1 MKATL
6 ILFSLFLFAISFTG
20 CSKNDPSINATR
32 LTIKLTDAPVLLISE
47 FNVDIQK
54 IEISTTDNTNSDEKW
69 TVLDFQGG
77 VYNVLPLSNGKS
89 KQIVDQFFPAGVL
102 RKIKITF
109 GNNSTLS
116 TSTGTKPLVLD
127 PEIKEGIVVEV
138 NDNLYANYITS
149 IMIDINAAL
158 SFYESNGNYFLKPV
172 LRVFPETFGGSLKG
186 YALPLEAEPA
196 VIIVKD
202 RDTLFTIPEKAD
214 GMFYFKGLK
223 EGDWEIVVFSTS
235 NSGYRDT
242 LFVDTVYTGKT
253 RELKSKIV
261 LKK

>member
-1 MKATL
+1 
-6 ILFSLFLFAISFTG
+6 
-20 CSKNDPSINATR
+20 
-32 LTIKLTDAPVLLISE
+32 
-47 FNVDIQK
+47 
-54 IEISTTDNTNSDEKW
+54 
-69 TVLDFQGG
+69 
-77 VYNVLPLSNGKS
+77 
-89 KQIVDQFFPAGVL
+89 
-102 RKIKITF
+102 
-109 GNNSTLS
+109 
-116 TSTGTKPLVLD
+116 
-127 PEIKEGIVVEV
+127 
-138 NDNLYANYITS
+138 ANYITS

-186 YALPLEAEPA
+186 YALPVEAMPI
-196 VIIVKD
+196 VKIVKD
-202 RDTLFTIPEKAD
+202 KDTLFTIPEKTD
-214 GMFYFKGLK
+214 GMFHFKGLK